1 MLKNIRY
8 DFQTDG
14 TETDTKINPEVKRNV
29 YLIFKESLNNII
41 KHSSARNVTIRVTN
55 SDNRL
60 NLQIADD
67 GIGFEQTSVIKGNGL
82 YNLSNRAEQI
92 GAELKIISSPGK
104 GTTININTDI
114 A

>member
-1 MLKNIRY
+1 
-8 DFQTDG
+8 
-14 TETDTKINPEVKRNV
+14 
-29 YLIFKESLNNII
+29 
-41 KHSSARNVTIRVTN
+41 
-55 SDNRL
+55 
-60 NLQIADD
+60 LQITDD
-67 GIGFEQTSVIKGNGL
+67 GVGFDQTSVIKGNGL